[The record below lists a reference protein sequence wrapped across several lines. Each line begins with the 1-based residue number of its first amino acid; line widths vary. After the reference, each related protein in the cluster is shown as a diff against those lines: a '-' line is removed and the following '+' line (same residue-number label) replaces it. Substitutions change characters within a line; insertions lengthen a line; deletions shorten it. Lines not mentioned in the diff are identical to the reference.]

1 MRNILWLLIFLFNAI
16 ISLEAND
23 SINNTQQTVIL
34 KQEEIQEILSA
45 TEPHAYFG
53 PEICSMVEDL
63 PRIHQQIVENNLT
76 GEHINILCE
85 RISQGKTTAPVNVIE
100 NSLQEAAEYLV
111 HEKMSLSTQ
120 ELEQL
125 TNNLKNYY
133 TQFESGKYDL
143 DILESDPNNSDSTI
157 HKSHKSKTIKSLDV
171 KRKLRAGCLAV
182 AGDAT
187 ICKNLIVGGNETVNG
202 DLTVLGKIIGTSSSG
217 SNVSNGCHPGPLTIG
232 TSDATSLTL
241 ATNDCTPRLTID
253 PNGAVSVAA
262 PSAGNALSVTGNA
275 VSTAVVITDP
285 GTAGALALIGNQP
298 SQAGDLILSIDPIT
312 GVVRQGP
319 GAATDAILNGCQEGP
334 LTIGTTNA
342 TSLTLA
348 TNGCTSRLSIDANGG
363 VSIATPAAAEVGL
376 TIDGGGET
384 ITAGDL
390 NIVAGNVIMPAA
402 TPGASTTVSKGL
414 IELGGANASAT
425 NINIFEA
432 ATRNMFAG
440 NYGTVPPV
448 SGADNIALGSS
459 ANSTLTAANNTVAI
473 GNAATA
479 TGTDSIAIG
488 DGANTTLA
496 RTIVLGSKDSTST
509 GVAPTAGALNAISI
523 GSASGTSAGASSS
536 GIASIAIG
544 GSGGTFA
551 GATAAGDR
559 SVAIG
564 VNATSSSATSIA
576 LGSASGTIGGNPP
589 TANNTNAIAIG
600 SASGAVAGPIASGV
614 AAIAIGGSGGTFPG
628 ASATG
633 NRSIALGINANAV
646 SSGTVAIGSASGT
659 AGGAAPQANN
669 ISAIALGSA
678 SLTRA
683 GAIASGISAIAIG
696 GADGTSAA
704 VSNFPGAVASGD
716 RSIAIGVNTTANA
729 ASTIAI
735 GSAGSTIAGA
745 AATASN
751 INAIAIG
758 SATGGTSGASAS
770 GVASVAIGGANGGV
784 AGASAS
790 GARSVAIGNGA
801 NTAQDDAIILGNPAV
816 TAVRVG
822 IGTSSPAAKLHVV
835 GVSASPVARLDAG
848 AASLASAPVLTNL
861 VAGAL
866 VDTLSINGSN
876 QVFRVTSSK
885 RFKENFRSIDDITSK
900 TYNLNPLMFD
910 YKEENGGTKDYLGFI
925 AEEVAEIFPSLVNY
939 DDDGTPRSV
948 KYECFHA
955 LAIKEIQNQQQ
966 QLKEQ
971 DTIIHGQ
978 TTLIK
983 NLLILVEQL
992 QTKMDQLEFKKNM
1005 SQE

>member
-1 MRNILWLLIFLFNAI
+1 MKNNIWFLIFLFNNIMASEKLNQT
-16 ISLEAND
+16 IS
-23 SINNTQQTVIL
+23 QQQVIL
-34 KQEEIQEILSA
+34 KPEELEEIIASEEL
-45 TEPHAYFG
+45 HAYFG
-53 PEICSMVEDL
+53 PEVCALIQDL
-63 PRIHQQIVENNLT
+63 LTIENHCKENNSSRENLK
-76 GEHINILCE
+76 ILCDHCA
-85 RISQGKTTAPVNVIE
+85 QGKTTAPVMVIDAA
-100 NSLQEAAEYLV
+100 LHEAAECLAS
-111 HEKMSLSTQ
+111 EKINLPPETISHLI
-120 ELEQL
+120 
-125 TNNLKNYY
+125 NNLEEYY
-133 TQFESGKYDL
+133 AQFTLGQFDL
-143 DILESDPNNSDSTI
+143 DITQEDCPDRSY
-157 HKSHKSKTIKSLDV
+157 KFKEYCSLGV
-171 KRKLRAGCLAV
+171 ERKLRAGCLAV

-187 ICKNLIVGGNETVNG
+187 ICRNLIVGGNELVKG
-202 DLTVLGKIIGTSSSG
+202 DLTVLGKINGTSSG
-217 SNVSNGCHPGPLTIG
+217 SNNCQVGPLTIG

-253 PNGAVSVAA
+253 PNGTVSVAA
-262 PSAGNALSVTGNA
+262 PSAGNALNVTGNA
-275 VSTAVVITDP
+275 GSTAVIIADP
-285 GTAGALALIGNQP
+285 GTAGALALIGTQP
-298 SQAGDLILSIDPIT
+298 SLGTGLILSIDPIT

-319 GAATDAILNGCQEGP
+319 GTVAGEIINGCQEGP

-348 TNGCTSRLSIDANGG
+348 TNGCTSRLSIDPNGG
-363 VSIATPAAAEVGL
+363 VTIATPAAAEVGL

-448 SGADNIALGSS
+448 SGADNIALGTN

-559 SVAIG
+559 SVALG

-589 TANNTNAIAIG
+589 TASNISNIAIG
-600 SASGAVAGPIASGV
+600 SANSGLRGPSAIGV
-614 AAIAIGGSGGTFPG
+614 GSLAIGGSDGVFAG
-628 ASATG
+628 ASANS
-633 NRSIALGINANAV
+633 NRSIAVGV
-646 SSGTVAIGSASGT
+646 GTTSNSDASILIGSASGT
-659 AGGAAPQANN
+659 AGGLGP
-669 ISAIALGSA
+669 STVERCAIDIGSA
-678 SLTRA
+678 QGALRA
-683 GAIASGISAIAIG
+683 ANSGNTSTIAIG
-696 GADGTSAA
+696 GSDGIS
-704 VSNFPGAVASGD
+704 PGASALGM
-716 RSIAIGVNTTANA
+716 RSIAIGLNANTVGTGATNA
-729 ASTIAI
+729 ITIGSASGASGLAPVASAVTSIAI
-735 GSAGSTIAGA
+735 GSANGAQSGAHASIAG
-745 AATASN
+745 S
-751 INAIAIG
+751 IAL
-758 SATGGTSGASAS
+758 GASD
-770 GVASVAIGGANGGV
+770 GTV
-784 AGASAS
+784 AGASATA
-790 GARSVAIGNGA
+790 GARGVAIGAGA
-801 NTAQDDAIILGNPAV
+801 SVAAASNIVLGAAIATNPAV
-816 TAVRVG
+816 SVG
-822 IGTSSPAAKLHVV
+822 IGTASPAAKLHVV
-835 GVSASPVARLDAG
+835 GANGTPVVTLAAG

-861 VAGAL
+861 VTGAL
-866 VDTLSINGSN
+866 VDKLSINGSN

-900 TYNLNPLMFD
+900 TYNLKPLMFD

-925 AEEVAEIFPSLVNY
+925 AEEVSETFPSLVNY

-966 QLKEQ
+966 QLQVHDMLLHDHKK
-971 DTIIHGQ
+971 
-978 TTLIK
+978 TLDD
-983 NLLILVEQL
+983 LLVTLTQL
-992 QTKMDQLEFKKNM
+992 QARMDQY
-1005 SQE
+1005 QEI